1 MTTPD
6 PDRAPIFVVGTGRS
20 GSTLLRLLLS
30 AHPRIYIAHETSFY
44 VWEALFPKTAPR
56 RAFLDYLF
64 ETFSFRWLGL
74 DPADVR
80 AELPDPLPRERI
92 GEAFAAIM
100 RLKAAQYGRPR
111 FGDKTPSHAASLG
124 RVFED
129 FPGAR
134 VIHIVRD
141 PRGTVLSL
149 SRMPWAS
156 ASLWADAAFLE
167 VERKQVLPF
176 RDRLLEVRL
185 EDLLADPRAE
195 MGRVLDHVGE
205 AWDEAVLDH
214 PAHIPDHADMPP
226 LPWLSSARR
235 PLGKPGARWES
246 MSPVHIRLVE
256 WLTRHWM
263 AQYGY
268 ERAELPEE
276 PSRSRVALAGLGS
289 LPEALRFAW
298 QYLRL
303 GLRYRDARQFESPE
317 TTRVFH
323 TLNPSSWGLYP
334 DFEAMPLPPA
344 LPSPPVPGDD
354 R

>member
-6 PDRAPIFVVGTGRS
+6 PDTAPIFVVGTGRS
-20 GSTLLRLLLS
+20 GSTLLRLLLC
-30 AHPRIYIAHETSFY
+30 AHPRIYVAHEASFY
-44 VWEALFPKTAPR
+44 VWEALYPKKAPR
-56 RAFLDYLF
+56 RAFLDYF
-64 ETFSFRWLGL
+64 FQTFSFRWQGV
-74 DPADVR
+74 DPAEVV
-80 AELPDPLPRERI
+80 AGLPDPLPTERV
-92 GEAFAAIM
+92 GEAFGAMM

-111 FGDKTPSHAASLG
+111 YGDKTPSHAASLK
-124 RVFED
+124 RIFED
-129 FPGAR
+129 FPDAR

-185 EDLLADPRAE
+185 EDLLADPRSE
-195 MGRVLDHVGE
+195 MGRVLEHVGE

-246 MSPVHIRLVE
+246 MPPVHIRLVE

-263 AQYGY
+263 KQYGY
-268 ERAELPEE
+268 ERA
-276 PSRSRVALAGLGS
+276 ALAQEPGRPKVAWAGLRS
-289 LPEALRFAW
+289 LPEAVRFAW
-298 QYLRL
+298 QYIRL
-303 GLRYRDARQFESPE
+303 GLRYRDPRNFESAE
-317 TTRVFH
+317 TTRLFH
-323 TLNPSSWGLYP
+323 TLNRESWSLYE
-334 DFEAMPLPPA
+334 DFEEMPRPPA
-344 LPSPPVPGDD
+344 LPRSIP
-354 R
+354 